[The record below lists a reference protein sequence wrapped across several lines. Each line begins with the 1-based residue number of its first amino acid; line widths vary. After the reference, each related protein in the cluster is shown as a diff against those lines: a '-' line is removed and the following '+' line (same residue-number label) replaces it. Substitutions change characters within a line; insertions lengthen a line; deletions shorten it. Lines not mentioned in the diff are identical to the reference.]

1 MKKRM
6 KVADNK
12 SITAM
17 SLLVVGTF
25 LVLLH
30 TKLSG
35 TLDAG
40 WIWVFAPLWLPYA
53 ALAVFAGIGLG
64 IAGIAAIGPA
74 ARAQREAR
82 RVSRSLWEQR
92 LRNELNP
99 RLEAGGDP
107 KTHRDVTDPTD
118 PNWS

>member
-12 SITAM
+12 SVTAM
-17 SLLVVGTF
+17 GLLIVGTF

-35 TLDAG
+35 TLEVS
-40 WIWVFAPLWLPYA
+40 WIWVLAPLWLPYA
-53 ALAVFAGIGLG
+53 ALATFAGIGLG
-64 IAGIAAIGPA
+64 IAGIAALGPV
-74 ARAQREAR
+74 ARARRLAQRQSRAR
-82 RVSRSLWEQR
+82 WAQR
-92 LRNELNP
+92 LQDELNP
-99 RLEAGGDP
+99 RLSGGDP